1 MNPPTPEVGRTPHLA
16 LIGGRGCGKSSV
28 TIHLAEQYPDF
39 RRLDLDALIVAAAG
53 GRPVAQIVA
62 EEGWPGFRDLEY
74 SVLKAAT
81 DTSESA
87 FVDCGGGIV
96 VDLGSE
102 GREIYSERKAEIL
115 RSRCRVVYLRCNS
128 DLLAARIQD
137 DPNRPTLS
145 SQKSFHAL
153 MERRESWYART
164 AHRVI
169 AADALSAD
177 ELAAEI
183 ARWFFEDDPGE

>member
-1 MNPPTPEVGRTPHLA
+1 MNPSAPEAGRARHLA
-16 LIGGRGCGKSSV
+16 LIGGRGCGKSLV
-28 TIHLAEQYPDF
+28 TTRLAERYPDF
-39 RRLDLDALIVAAAG
+39 RRLELDALIVAAAG

-74 SVLKAAT
+74 TVLKTAT
-81 DTSESA
+81 ETSDRA

-96 VDLGSE
+96 VDLDDA

-115 RSRCRVVYLRCNS
+115 RSRCRVVYLRCDS
-128 DLLAARIQD
+128 DLLAARIKG

-145 SQKSFHAL
+145 AQESFHAL
-153 MERRESWYART
+153 MERREDWYSRT

-169 AADALSAD
+169 EAGALASD

-183 ARWFFEDDPGE
+183 AGWFFEDDPDQ

>member
-1 MNPPTPEVGRTPHLA
+1 MNPPTAEAGRARHLA
-16 LIGGRGCGKSSV
+16 LIGGRGCGKSLV
-28 TIHLAEQYPDF
+28 TTRLAEQYPDF
-39 RRLDLDALIVAAAG
+39 QRLDLDALIVAAAG

-74 SVLKAAT
+74 SVLETAT
-81 DTSESA
+81 DRSNKA

-96 VDLGSE
+96 VDLDGE
-102 GREIYSERKAEIL
+102 GREIYSERKAGIL

-128 DLLAARIQD
+128 DLLATRIEG

-145 SQKSFHAL
+145 SRESFHSL
-153 MERRESWYART
+153 MERREDWYART

-169 AADALSAD
+169 EADALDGD

-183 ARWFFEDDPGE
+183 ANWFFESDPDQ